1 MQRRIKIANHE
12 KADLFLSFHLNSFS
26 SSSAEGS
33 KTFYYKYKDKKLAQH
48 VSKQLAHDLDLKTME
63 FHVNVFMLR
72 HTSMP
77 AVLLEPLFLTNPT
90 ERMLLSSDSFR
101 NKLAFAIY
109 QGIKNYYLIHKND

>member
-12 KADLFLSFHLNSFS
+12 KADLFQLSFKLLFIFFRRRFKN
-26 SSSAEGS
+26 
-33 KTFYYKYKDKKLAQH
+33 YYKYKDKKLAQH
-48 VSKQLAHDLDLKTME
+48 VSKQLTHDLDLKNHGISRKR
-63 FHVNVFMLR
+63 FYVLR

-109 QGIKNYYLIHKND
+109 QGIKIIT